1 MKKTTKITFPIAYE
15 HRMSCIIPRIGD
27 VVVGYRYGKA
37 PEGGYFYNRFY
48 NHRDNRY
55 ESGVSMASVGYL
67 PDVSSFGCLIA
78 RDERKKY
85 YYRGVVAGSGADGEF
100 VLRDVEQI
108 TYNDYRR
115 ERASNKDYYNKL
127 SEDYIRDRLHC
138 FFDKFKLHLDDDA
151 AQAHFD
157 RFGKSIR
164 ALNDDALRARENEE
178 YRQKREQA
186 KIDYQNYLD
195 TMTAKLIRK

>member
-1 MKKTTKITFPIAYE
+1 MKKTTKITFPIAYQ
-15 HRMSCIIPRIGD
+15 HRMSYIIPRIGD

-37 PEGGYFYNRFY
+37 PEDGYSYNT
-48 NHRDNRY
+48 RDNRY

-67 PDVSSFGCLIA
+67 PDVASFACVIA

-85 YYRGVVAGSGADGEF
+85 YYRGMVADFGADGEF
-100 VLRDVEQI
+100 VLKDVEQI
-108 TYNDYRR
+108 TYNEYRR
-115 ERASNKDYYNKL
+115 ERTSNKDYYNKL
-127 SEDYIRDRLHC
+127 SADYIQERLYWIA
-138 FFDKFKLHLDDDA
+138 DKYKLHLDEDA

-157 RFGKSIR
+157 RYGTSIR
-164 ALNDDALRARENEE
+164 ARNDDELRARENEQ

-195 TMTAKLIRK
+195 KMTAKLIRK